1 MNDNI
6 LNITVRLVV
15 AMVLG
20 GIVGLEREYRAKD
33 AGSAHISLSP
43 WAQHCSR

>member
-33 AGSAHISLSP
+33 AGFRTHFLVA
-43 WAQHCSR
+43 WAQHYSR